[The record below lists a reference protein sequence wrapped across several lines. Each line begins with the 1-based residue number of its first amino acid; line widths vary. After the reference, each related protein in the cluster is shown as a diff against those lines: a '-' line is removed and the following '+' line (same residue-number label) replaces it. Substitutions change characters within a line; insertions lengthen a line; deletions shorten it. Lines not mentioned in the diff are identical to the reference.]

1 MTAPTSPTPAA
12 APRSIFTPLLLA
24 TMFASYLGFGL
35 IEGGFG
41 VIWPE
46 ILDRFGVSDGF
57 FGTASFIGLLAS
69 FPIFF
74 FGGKLSD
81 RFDNRAIVAA
91 AFVGLVV
98 AIGVAYAGVGALPF
112 IALMMLRGIS
122 FGLTDLGLN
131 ALAMDYEQE
140 RPRHIMSPLHA
151 MYSLGALAGA
161 LVVGAVF
168 ALDFGL
174 AANFLV
180 FGAYFLLLAIIAGT
194 TMIGRPRPRRT
205 DGAPVSFAASLRL
218 LRNREI
224 LLLAIL
230 AAVCMFGEV
239 LIAQWS
245 GIYLRDERGMG
256 EDVRVVAVAAYGGLM
271 FVGRMLNGPIVHA
284 IGPRRTV
291 LAQGA
296 LIFVGGALIVSE
308 LPGWLAIAG
317 CGLVGLG
324 LAGIIPLA
332 LSVAG
337 LAAPGEAGA
346 ASGAIMVV
354 GYIGLATAPFIA
366 GRVAELIS
374 ARAVMTM
381 EAICGAVVVL
391 LGLRIASR
399 TMRRSA
405 DSQGGEE

>member
-1 MTAPTSPTPAA
+1 VTAPTSNAQPSA

-24 TMFASYLGFGL
+24 TMFAAYLGFGL

-46 ILDRFGVSDGF
+46 ILDRFGISDGF

-74 FGGKLSD
+74 FGGALSE
-81 RFDNRAIVAA
+81 RFDNRAIVAVAFA
-91 AFVGLVV
+91 ALVAAM
-98 AIGVAYAGVGALPF
+98 AIALGGGGALPF
-112 IALMMLRGIS
+112 IVLMLLRGAA

-151 MYSLGALAGA
+151 MYSLGAFSGA

-168 ALDFGL
+168 ALDL
-174 AANFLV
+174 DLEANFWI
-180 FGAYFLLLAIIAGT
+180 FGAYFLALAVIAAT
-194 TMIGRPRPRRT
+194 TMIGRPRPRRS
-205 DGAPVSFAASLRL
+205 DGSSVSFTATLAL

-224 LLLAIL
+224 LLLAVL

-239 LIAQWS
+239 VIAQWS

-256 EDVRVVAVAAYGGLM
+256 EGARVSALVAYGALM
-271 FVGRMLNGPIVHA
+271 FVGRMANGPLVA
-284 IGPRRTV
+284 RMGPRGTV
-291 LAQGA
+291 LLQGG
-296 LIFVGGALIVSE
+296 LIFAGGALIVSG
-308 LPGWLAIAG
+308 LPGWLPIAG

-337 LAAPGEAGA
+337 IAAPGEAGA

-354 GYIGLATAPFIA
+354 GYIGLASAPFIA
-366 GRVAELIS
+366 GRVAELVS
-374 ARAVMTM
+374 VRAVMTM
-381 EAICGAVVVL
+381 EAICGLVIVL
-391 LGLRIASR
+391 LGTRIVSS
-399 TMRRSA
+399 TMRREA
-405 DSQGGEE
+405 LAHG

>member
-1 MTAPTSPTPAA
+1 
-12 APRSIFTPLLLA
+12 
-24 TMFASYLGFGL
+24 MFAAYLGFGL

-81 RFDNRAIVAA
+81 RFDNRAIVAFAFA
-91 AFVGLVV
+91 ALVA
-98 AIGVAYAGVGALPF
+98 AIGIAIVGAGAIPF
-112 IALMMLRGIS
+112 VALMLLRGS
-122 FGLTDLGLN
+122 AFGLIDLGLN

-151 MYSLGALAGA
+151 MYSLGALLGA

-168 ALDFGL
+168 ALDYGL
-174 AANFLV
+174 AANFVV
-180 FGAYFLLLAIIAGT
+180 FGAYFLVLSIVAAS
-194 TMIGRPRPRRT
+194 TMIGRPRLRRT
-205 DGAPVSFAASLRL
+205 DGAPVSFAASVRL

-224 LLLAIL
+224 LLLAVL

-256 EDVRVVAVAAYGGLM
+256 EEIRVIAVMAYGGLM
-271 FVGRMLNGPIVHA
+271 FVGRMLNGAVVQS

-296 LIFVGGALIVSE
+296 LIFVGGALIVSG
-308 LPGWLAIAG
+308 LPGWLAILG
-317 CGLVGLG
+317 CGLTGLG

-354 GYIGLATAPFIA
+354 GYVGLATAPFVS
-366 GRVAELIS
+366 GRVAELLS
-374 ARAVMTM
+374 VRAVMTM
-381 EAICGAVVVL
+381 EVLCGAVVVV

-399 TMRRSA
+399 TMRRGSTGVA
-405 DSQGGEE
+405 

>member
-1 MTAPTSPTPAA
+1 MTAPSTTAPQAA

-24 TMFASYLGFGL
+24 TMFSAYLGFGL

-46 ILDRFGVSDGF
+46 ILDRFGISDGF
-57 FGTASFIGLLAS
+57 FGTASFIGLLAA
-69 FPIFF
+69 FPVFF
-74 FGGKLSD
+74 FGGALSE
-81 RFDNRAIVAA
+81 RFDNRAIVAVAFLALVA
-91 AFVGLVV
+91 AMLIVLG
-98 AIGVAYAGVGALPF
+98 GGGALPF
-112 IALMMLRGIS
+112 IALMLLRGIAFS
-122 FGLTDLGLN
+122 LTDLGLN

-151 MYSLGALAGA
+151 MYSLGALGGA

-168 ALDFGL
+168 ALDL
-174 AANFLV
+174 SLEANFWI
-180 FGAYFLLLAIIAGT
+180 FGAYFLCLAIAAAT
-194 TMIGRPRPRRT
+194 TMIGRPRARRT
-205 DGAPVSFAASLRL
+205 DGQSVSFAATIAL

-224 LLLAIL
+224 LLLAVL

-239 LIAQWS
+239 LISQWA

-256 EDVRVVAVAAYGGLM
+256 EGVRVIALVAYGALM
-271 FVGRMLNGPIVHA
+271 FVGRMGNGPLVA
-284 IGPRRTV
+284 WIGPRRTV
-291 LAQGA
+291 LVQGT
-296 LIFVGGALIVSE
+296 LIFAGGALIVSE

-337 LAAPGEAGA
+337 LAAPGQGGA

-354 GYIGLATAPFIA
+354 GYLGLASAPFVA
-366 GRVAELIS
+366 GRVAELVS
-374 ARAVMTM
+374 VRAVMTM
-381 EAICGAVVVL
+381 EAICGAVVVV
-391 LGLRIASR
+391 LGTRIVSR
-399 TMRRSA
+399 TMRR
-405 DSQGGEE
+405 DTGGHA